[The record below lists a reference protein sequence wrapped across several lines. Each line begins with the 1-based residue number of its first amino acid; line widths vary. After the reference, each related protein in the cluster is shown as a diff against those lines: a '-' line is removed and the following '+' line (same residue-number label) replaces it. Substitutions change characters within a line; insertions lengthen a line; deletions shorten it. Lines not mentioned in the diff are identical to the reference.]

1 MTALF
6 PFVVGCGRSGTTL
19 VRAIL
24 DAHPDLAVTHES
36 RFVPWMLAN
45 RSRFER
51 DGGVDAGRFVDEL
64 FSRRNVPSR
73 VDTWE
78 LGRDRVSAAL
88 AAREPADVP
97 AAIRIVY
104 ELYAADR
111 GKHRYGDKTPGYV
124 LSIDAIG
131 AAFPEACFL
140 HVVRDGRDVALAL
153 RDVDFGPADLVQ
165 AADTW
170 RTRVLGARA
179 AARSVGPSRYR
190 EVRYEDLVARPAEE
204 IREICSFIELD
215 FVPRMVEPHRRD
227 GGNDDLDGLGRQ
239 DHHASLGRP
248 ITAGL
253 RDWRAQ
259 MAPGDVRR
267 YDEVAA
273 DALAEFGYEV
283 TTPRATGPAHWA
295 VTRARVARGR
305 VVAYGR
311 ARKRSRSGG
320 R

>member
-24 DAHPDLAVTHES
+24 DSHPELAVTHES

-51 DGGVDAGRFVDEL
+51 AGGVDADRFVDDL
-64 FSRRNVPSR
+64 FSRRNVASR
-73 VDTWE
+73 VDAWD

-88 AAREPADVP
+88 AARPPADLP
-97 AAIRIVY
+97 AAIRAVY

-111 GKHRYGDKTPGYV
+111 GKPRYGDKTPGYV
-124 LSIDAIG
+124 LSIDVIG
-131 AAFPEACFL
+131 RAFPEAGFV

-165 AADTW
+165 AAHTW
-170 RTRVLGARA
+170 RAKVLGARA
-179 AARSVGPSRYR
+179 AARSVGPSRYV
-190 EVRYEDLVARPAEE
+190 EVRYEDLVARPEDE
-204 IREICSFIELD
+204 IRKLCSFIELE
-215 FVPRMVEPHRRD
+215 FVPGMAEPHRRD
-227 GGNDDLDGLGRQ
+227 GGRDDLDGLGRQ
-239 DHHASLGRP
+239 DHHASLARP
-248 ITAGL
+248 ITPGL
-253 RDWRAQ
+253 RDWRVQ
-259 MAPGDVRR
+259 MAGSDVRR

-273 DALAEFGYEV
+273 DALADLGYEV
-283 TTPRATGPAHWA
+283 TTPRATGAAHRA
-295 VTRARVARGR
+295 ATLARVARGR
-305 VVAYGR
+305 VVAYSR
-311 ARKRSRSGG
+311 ARRRSRAGG